1 MKKIF
6 GFLVL
11 CFVCLAGYCG
21 TNNTSTKTSIDKNG
35 NTTQT
40 TTTSSIGVSEVQKSA
55 PLQTKL
61 DAIYASVKNYSAY
74 DFMIGSKPFYLGKMI
89 RNRCLVIFCALM
101 ILGLGIKIL
110 PVMYS
115 PDKELDSMFWVKP
128 VLLAGFLG
136 LYPTV
141 MGMVDKL
148 MGYISFRD
156 YQETQMAV
164 TKQVTEVQHVY
175 NAAGEMKEG
184 EGYYSVSEEYTPY
197 SQAEM
202 NDHNAL
208 VDKKTYYLE
217 RINDL
222 QTKQAID
229 KALDANDEAALA
241 QYQDAMLVAQKR
253 MENESLGV
261 RIVHAIVVW
270 LCDKISAIVRIFQT
284 VLLCILYVGGP
295 IAICLEIIPPLKG
308 SLKKWFGIYVHTCM
322 FTPVMYVIDCVTL
335 KLYAC
340 QLDGGMGSFLA
351 VIFQISMLVMYI
363 SVGKCVGYFV
373 SAEGAG
379 MGDLA
384 KGVMKPAA
392 LGGAAVGMAAGAAKG
407 KK

>member
-6 GFLVL
+6 GLLVL
-11 CFVCLAGYCG
+11 FFLCFEGFSVFAE
-21 TNNTSTKTSIDKNG
+21 TTIKTSTDKNG
-35 NTTQT
+35 NKTEKIK
-40 TTTSSIGVSEVQKSA
+40 TTSVAISEVQKSA

-61 DAIYASVKNYSAY
+61 DAIYASVKNYSAC
-74 DFMIGSKPFYLGKMI
+74 DFMIGSKPFYLGRII

-136 LYPTV
+136 LYPTI

-156 YQETQMAV
+156 YQETEMAV
-164 TKQVTEVQHVY
+164 TKQISKVQNVY
-175 NAAGEMKEG
+175 NAAGQWESMSG
-184 EGYYSVSEEYTPY
+184 ESFERNSSY

-202 NDHNAL
+202 NDHYAL
-208 VDKKTYYLE
+208 KNKKTFYQE
-217 RINDL
+217 KIDEL

-229 KALDANDEAALA
+229 KALDANDEKALA

-284 VLLCILYVGGP
+284 VLLCILFVGGP
-295 IAICLEIIPPLKG
+295 IAICLEIIPPMKG
-308 SLKKWFGIYVHTCM
+308 SLKKWFGMYIHTCM
-322 FTPVMYVIDCVTL
+322 FTPVMYVIDTVTL

-363 SVGKCVGYFV
+363 SVGKCVSYFV

-384 KGVMKPAA
+384 KGFMKPAA
-392 LGGAAVGMAAGAAKG
+392 IAAAGGGIVAGAAKG
-407 KK
+407 K